1 MQQIILNIDNPKIE
15 AILSDILKQNKI
27 PIDNIISDIIEKYIY
42 LYSVQ
47 ILTTA
52 SVFPIHI
59 LSPMFNEKIL
69 GVNEPE

>member
-1 MQQIILNIDNPKIE
+1 LYKYLSMQQIILNIDNPKIE

-52 SVFPIHI
+52 SVFP
-59 LSPMFNEKIL
+59 
-69 GVNEPE
+69 V